1 MLHPIYFLPTLYT
14 DTDMSIFG
22 MVIVLAFQ
30 ICILLMGF
38 TSSFSKG
45 TQQYESWHEF
55 PIDLLYK
62 DVSSLDTKWRILAS
76 CPNSQYIVL
85 RLGEGW
91 PKACGVPCSIKF
103 SLNHFLRT
111 LYVNTA
117 FLRCVASGYS
127 DERASIKIYCTV
139 LNWTV
144 WFKSYSILKMSGIDG
159 SFILYN
165 NRIYCIPSIV
175 WKLTL
180 LYIQICGTGV

>member
-76 CPNSQYIVL
+76 CPNSQYIGTL
-85 RLGEGW
+85 NKTTRGGRKRL
-91 PKACGVPCSIKF
+91 PKFKF
-103 SLNHFLRT
+103 LGKFPIGLHVILQIQT
-111 LYVNTA
+111 K
-117 FLRCVASGYS
+117 
-127 DERASIKIYCTV
+127 KIENDCY
-139 LNWTV
+139 L
-144 WFKSYSILKMSGIDG
+144 M
-159 SFILYN
+159 
-165 NRIYCIPSIV
+165 
-175 WKLTL
+175 
-180 LYIQICGTGV
+180 